1 MTEAKNR
8 RSDRVWTSEA
18 NTLYASLKRDL
29 KQAGCFDRVP
39 WSKLRTARKITRAI
53 CRKYDIPYPEMTF
66 TAAVREIFQHFDA
79 MAKVKVAT
87 G

>member
-8 RSDRVWTSEA
+8 RSDTVWTSEA

-39 WSKLRTARKITRAI
+39 WLKLRAAR
-53 CRKYDIPYPEMTF
+53 
-66 TAAVREIFQHFDA
+66 
-79 MAKVKVAT
+79 
-87 G
+87 